1 MHGFSIGRL
10 AKLANVSIDTI
21 RYYEKAGL
29 LAPHVRRPSRFR
41 EYSLE
46 HLKQLRSIRRG
57 RSVGFSLEEIKEL
70 LALDSSQ
77 DRATSMA
84 RHKLRSIQSKIEE
97 LERWSACLSKFIHD
111 RTTAQPVSYSL
122 LDCFIDQTAEAVAAT
137 HAARMRQD
145 EARDSN
151 EPN

>member
-29 LAPHVRRPSRFR
+29 LAPHVRRPSGFR
-41 EYSLE
+41 EYSLD
-46 HLKQLRSIRRG
+46 HLKQLRFIRRG
-57 RSVGFSLEEIKEL
+57 RSLGFSLEEIKEL
-70 LALDSSQ
+70 LALDSSR
-77 DRATSMA
+77 DGATGVA
-84 RHKLRSIQSKIEE
+84 RHKLRIIQSKIQE
-97 LERWSACLSKFIHD
+97 LERWSACLSEFIGD
-111 RTTAQPVSYSL
+111 RATAQPVPYSL
-122 LDCFIDQTAEAVAAT
+122 LDCFIDETAEAVAAT

-145 EARDSN
+145 ELRDRN